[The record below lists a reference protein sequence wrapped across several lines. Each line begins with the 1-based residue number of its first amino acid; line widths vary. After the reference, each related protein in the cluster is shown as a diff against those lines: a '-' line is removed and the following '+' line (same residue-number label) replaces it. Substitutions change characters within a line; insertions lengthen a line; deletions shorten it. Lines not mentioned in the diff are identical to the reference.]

1 MAKNQRY
8 THGNYISV
16 TATKDVASGDAVKIG
31 QIVGVAQIDA
41 AADEKVTI
49 WLKGSYLLPVTGVT
63 SEGSIVYIKE
73 ADNSLSVTAEGSF
86 PFGFALA
93 AKTSG
98 KADVEVVPFGHITA
112 TAAGAA
118 A

>member
-16 TATKDVASGDAVKIG
+16 TATKDVASGDAVKVG

-41 AADEKVTI
+41 KTGDKVTV

-63 SEGSIVYIKE
+63 SEGSLVYIKE
-73 ADNSLSVTAEGSF
+73 SDNSLSTTAAGSF

-93 AKTSG
+93 AKTSAL
-98 KADVEVVPFGHITA
+98 ADVEVVPFGSITA
-112 TAAGAA
+112 ATAGA
-118 A
+118 